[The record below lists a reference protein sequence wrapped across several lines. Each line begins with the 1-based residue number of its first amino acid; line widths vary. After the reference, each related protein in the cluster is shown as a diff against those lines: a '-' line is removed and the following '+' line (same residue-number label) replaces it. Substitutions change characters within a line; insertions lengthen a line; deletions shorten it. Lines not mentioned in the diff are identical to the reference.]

1 MTELVSRLNVPDSL
15 SWLDV
20 DPASDLMYGISET
33 KGEVYRMSLASDLA
47 SVTVLETTK
56 LPGSGP
62 AHLLVRLYTCT
73 LSVHITGF
81 VSGGQGGSP
90 RLLCQLR
97 ERDLDS
103 VKAGGGWTAGGRGQA
118 RDIPGGKL
126 HQSPPSDPGQG
137 RLAVGD

>member
-47 SVTVLETTK
+47 SVTVLETTE

-73 LSVHITGF
+73 LSVHS
-81 VSGGQGGSP
+81 VHLYSGQKD
-90 RLLCQLR
+90 R
-97 ERDLDS
+97 EQ
-103 VKAGGGWTAGGRGQA
+103 RG
-118 RDIPGGKL
+118 
-126 HQSPPSDPGQG
+126 HQ
-137 RLAVGD
+137 